1 MLKAAVLHTVKKRDS
16 VKDIE
21 DWQEI
26 LADIKAEPLMQ
37 SLWNNYAA
45 ENQYIGELSFEEVLK
60 TVEETAL
67 MIGL

>member
-1 MLKAAVLHTVKKRDS
+1 LHTAKKRDS

-21 DWQEI
+21 EWREI
-26 LADIKAEPLMQ
+26 FADIKAEPLMQ
-37 SLWNNYAA
+37 NLWNNYVA
-45 ENQYIGELSFEEVLK
+45 ENQYIGELSLEEVLK

>member
-1 MLKAAVLHTVKKRDS
+1 MLHTAKKRDS
-16 VKDIE
+16 INDIE

-37 SLWNNYAA
+37 SLWDNYVA
-45 ENQYIGELSFEEVLK
+45 ENQYIVELSFEEVLK
-60 TVEETAL
+60 TVEEVAL

>member
-1 MLKAAVLHTVKKRDS
+1 MLKAAVLHTAKKRDS
-16 VKDIE
+16 INDIE

-37 SLWNNYAA
+37 SLWDNYVA
-45 ENQYIGELSFEEVLK
+45 ENQYIVELSFEEVLK
-60 TVEETAL
+60 TVEEVAL